1 MVTIWPMV
9 TIWNAMRSDIKPTA
23 PASPV
28 LYDKAS
34 AGSPAAAR
42 IAAFLDGRTNGED
55 VLHAL
60 YDYVLDEPVPE
71 RMQAL
76 LRKS

>member
-1 MVTIWPMV
+1 MV
-9 TIWNAMRSDIKPTA
+9 TIWNAMRSKSRI
-23 PASPV
+23 
-28 LYDKAS
+28 
-34 AGSPAAAR
+34 PAAVQACHIPCNDQRIDPSVTAR

-55 VLHAL
+55 LLHEL

-71 RMQAL
+71 NMRAL

>member
-1 MVTIWPMV
+1 MVTIWD
-9 TIWNAMRSDIKPTA
+9 AMRSDIKPTA

-28 LYDKAS
+28 LYDEAL

-42 IAAFLDGRTNGED
+42 IAAFLAGRTNGED